1 VELDQE
7 SWQLLEASF
16 LFQGVPREG
25 VDWAAD
31 RAHTEGAAQ
40 GTVLYAPERFQRSL
54 GLVLSGQVR
63 VTRGELVVALLERGD
78 WFGAAALFNDREEFP
93 STLTA
98 VGACQALYLSQE
110 TVAQLLERWPA
121 AAENYIRY
129 LSGRIGFL
137 SDRLNSLSAGTA
149 EEKVKQFLLR
159 QADETGT
166 VTASA
171 DDLAKALG
179 LGRASI
185 YRAFESLAEQGF
197 LSRRGRTIRLARTKN
212 KME

>member
-1 VELDQE
+1 
-7 SWQLLEASF
+7 
-16 LFQGVPREG
+16 
-25 VDWAAD
+25 
-31 RAHTEGAAQ
+31 
-40 GTVLYAPERFQRSL
+40 VLYAPERFQRSL

-63 VTRGELVVALLERGD
+63 VTRGEIVVALLERGD

-110 TVAQLLERWPA
+110 TVAQLLERWPT

-137 SDRLNSLSAGTA
+137 SDRLNSLAAGTA

-185 YRAFESLAEQGF
+185 YRAFESLEGQGV
-197 LSRRGRTIRLARTKN
+197 LSRRGRIIHLARTKI